1 MAGGKDFM
9 ARTTFALALLPS
21 NVSRNPLPCTEVPMF
36 LRTCVCSYVTITYL
50 REQAVHRYILYELHD
65 LCTRPVTL

>member
-21 NVSRNPLPCTEVPMF
+21 NLSRILVPCTDVPMCPKPQ
-36 LRTCVCSYVTITYL
+36 RG
-50 REQAVHRYILYELHD
+50 ILQIY
-65 LCTRPVTL
+65 TL